1 MPKNCE
7 QCSAPLAPNQTFCRQ
22 CGSLTGDSGNDPTVM
37 LCRPRPDASSPWAK
51 VGTVGTLG
59 APNGRVA
66 QTGTLA
72 SGNSAVVSPFIAHQQ
87 SLTHSDPAE
96 TEILDGEK
104 TRIVSRAN
112 GPKIPHG
119 WLVAVTG
126 TDAGRDWRIQLGKNS
141 IGRGNAVNI
150 SLSDD
155 SVSALHA
162 LLWVDL
168 DGKVTLVDR
177 DSSNG
182 TFVNKKQV
190 FVPTTLEHDALIR
203 FGERSVLQWVV
214 FTQSTLT

>member
-66 QTGTLA
+66 QTSTLA

-96 TEILDGEK
+96 TEILDGRAQKYLMVGWSQLQEPTPGGTGAYNWGK
-104 TRIVSRAN
+104 TR
-112 GPKIPHG
+112 
-119 WLVAVTG
+119 
-126 TDAGRDWRIQLGKNS
+126 LGAAT
-141 IGRGNAVNI
+141 R
-150 SLSDD
+150 
-155 SVSALHA
+155 
-162 LLWVDL
+162 
-168 DGKVTLVDR
+168 
-177 DSSNG
+177 
-182 TFVNKKQV
+182 
-190 FVPTTLEHDALIR
+190 
-203 FGERSVLQWVV
+203 
-214 FTQSTLT
+214 